1 MIRPFSLRD
10 LALVRRLGEHGICL
24 DAESALTRSHHP
36 LRGALFG
43 LIGNNDAPTFVW
55 RSEDG
60 RATGFIQL
68 QVVFELSARLVF
80 IALEIE
86 ENGDGEVNAYD
97 EDVWLP
103 LLDEVVGAIGR
114 RGLHSLVAEVDEL
127 GNELSLLRRAG
138 FAIYTRQD
146 IWMLAQ
152 RPAAAATTQLQRH
165 QAADE
170 WDVEWLYAN
179 TVPPLI
185 QLVEPSPPQDGE
197 LWLLRENGELSAFV
211 HLARGTGATWLQ
223 IFIHPNAY
231 AQADDIV
238 AAAAQILEDAEDY
251 PLYCCVRRYQS
262 WLQSALERSGFQRFK
277 SQAVMVKH
285 MSMPVAKK
293 AGALD
298 RLLHAQGVRPT
309 TLLQR
314 YHPEPPPPDGW
325 QTGFGSDAY
334 RVRKLIDRDAEP

>member
-10 LALVRRLGEHGICL
+10 LALVRRLGEHGFCL
-24 DAESALTRSHHP
+24 NAESALTRSHHP

-43 LIGNNDAPTFVW
+43 LIGNNDSPTYVW
-55 RSEDG
+55 RSDDG
-60 RATGFIQL
+60 KANGFVQL
-68 QVVFELSARLVF
+68 QIAFELNARLLF
-80 IALEIE
+80 IALDPPDDE
-86 ENGDGEVNAYD
+86 DGHNDPYSP
-97 EDVWLP
+97 DVWLP
-103 LLDEVVGAIGR
+103 LLDEVTAAIGQ

-127 GNELSLLRRAG
+127 GPELVLLRRAG

-146 IWMLAQ
+146 IWIL
-152 RPAAAATTQLQRH
+152 PHPPVGATSTQLQAH
-165 QAADE
+165 ESSDE

-185 QLVEPSPPQDGE
+185 QLVEPSPPEHGA
-197 LWLLRENGELSAFV
+197 LWLLREEGELSAVV
-211 HLARGTGATWLQ
+211 HFARGEAAGWLQ

-231 AQADDIV
+231 AQVDDIV
-238 AAAAQILEDAEDY
+238 AAAVQIADPADY

-262 WLQSALERSGFQRFK
+262 WLQSPLERSGFQQFK

-293 AGALD
+293 AGALE
-298 RLLHAQGVRPT
+298 RLLNAQGVRPT

-314 YHPEPPPPDGW
+314 YGSPQNPRNGWPTGARYDGE
-325 QTGFGSDAY
+325 
-334 RVRKLIDRDAEP
+334 RVRKVIEPDGRP